1 MRFHLPE
8 PLHGWREFIHEITII
23 VLGGLIALAAQQ
35 VVEAFQWRV
44 KVHRAEAAMRLEL
57 AEDDGPQAYGRM
69 LIARCLDEQI
79 ARIHDGAGHVPASQ
93 LRQWVQDYS
102 PPFRGWDVEAWHVVL
117 GSDAGSHMG
126 AERLIQWSSPYRVLV
141 GLTDRNEHE
150 RQLSTQLHEALPP
163 SGEPSPA
170 DLQEMRRLAAELRN
184 TNFAFSRASQ
194 LIL

>member
-93 LRQWVQDYS
+93 LRQWVQDYRRRS
-102 PPFRGWDVEAWHVVL
+102 A
-117 GSDAGSHMG
+117 AGTSKPG
-126 AERLIQWSSPYRVLV
+126 TWFSAQTRAATWAR
-141 GLTDRNEHE
+141 
-150 RQLSTQLHEALPP
+150 
-163 SGEPSPA
+163 SG
-170 DLQEMRRLAAELRN
+170 
-184 TNFAFSRASQ
+184 
-194 LIL
+194 